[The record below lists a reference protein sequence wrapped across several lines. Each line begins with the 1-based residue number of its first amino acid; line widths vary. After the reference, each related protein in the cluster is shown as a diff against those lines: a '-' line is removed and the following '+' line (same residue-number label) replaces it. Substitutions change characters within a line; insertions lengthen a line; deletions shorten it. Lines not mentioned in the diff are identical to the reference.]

1 MKAVGEKPQT
11 MGKGTPISLSA
22 NFSAETLQAR
32 MEWCDVFKEIKGGT
46 YNQEYSS
53 QAELACLPAC
63 ISYKR
68 PMLINLFLAYYLASH

>member
-1 MKAVGEKPQT
+1 
-11 MGKGTPISLSA
+11 
-22 NFSAETLQAR
+22 

-53 QAELACLPAC
+53 QAELACLPVC
-63 ISYKR
+63 ISYKH

>member
-1 MKAVGEKPQT
+1 
-11 MGKGTPISLSA
+11 MGRETPISLSA
-22 NFSAETLQAR
+22 DFSAETLRAR

-46 YNQEYSS
+46 CNQEYSS

-68 PMLINLFLAYYLASH
+68 PMLINLFLACYLASH